1 MVGGN
6 RTAVKGT
13 DYSYRGPCL
22 STLVPNTSS
31 QLPVSPFLD
40 VLMPSSYIFGYHEFR
55 HSGAHVW
62 ENNAAHN
69 KNFFFNLFCHLYFLI
84 HSLNIWSQIP
94 LSHFNLQRPP
104 PHCPLVFSSQRIWP
118 PTHPC
123 TGNDF
128 QHGCYSCWKWKQS
141 SLIT

>member
-104 PHCPLVFSSQRIWP
+104 PIAPLSFPHREFGHQPTLALVMIFSMAVILVENESSQV
-118 PTHPC
+118 
-123 TGNDF
+123 
-128 QHGCYSCWKWKQS
+128 
-141 SLIT
+141 